1 MSDDAALRSWS
12 DLRSAG
18 LVRRVARGDAVF
30 REGDP
35 ADGAYVVLGGRCA
48 VVEVDEHVAVL
59 GPGDLFGEMGAL
71 GSGVRSA
78 TVLALDD
85 ADLLFL
91 SLEQLRD
98 GFASSP
104 DLFWQAMRLVV
115 QRLGTIT
122 ARQVAY
128 REEHK
133 ALREVQRSLLPDLTQ
148 LAPDGPLGAEA
159 IWVPCTY
166 ASGDYYDVI
175 RLDAHRTLV
184 AIGDVMGHGAESS
197 LMMAV
202 ARAQVRELAR
212 SFRRTDEV
220 LLNLDGYLRDNAP
233 PRQGMSLVVAVHD
246 DREQLLEYSS
256 AGHPFPLLLRGGE
269 VSVLPGRPGVLLAL
283 PFLVGAGYER
293 REIPVERG
301 DRLLFFTDGLCE
313 VAVDEDG
320 TQLGAPGLARLLA
333 EVAAAAPDRC
343 LEALLARVAAL
354 DRSPTAD
361 DDRTALLAR
370 IGPGET

>member
-1 MSDDAALRSWS
+1 MSDDAALPSWS
-12 DLRSAG
+12 ELRSAG
-18 LVRRVARGDAVF
+18 LVRRVAGGETVF

-48 VVEVDEHVAVL
+48 VVEVDERVAVL
-59 GPGDLFGEMGAL
+59 GPGELFGEMGAL
-71 GSGVRSA
+71 GNGVRSA
-78 TVLALDD
+78 TVLALED
-85 ADLLFL
+85 AELLFL
-91 SLEQLRD
+91 SLSQMRD
-98 GFASSP
+98 GFVSSP
-104 DLFWQAMRLVV
+104 NLFWQAMRLVV

-122 ARQVAY
+122 ARQIAY

-133 ALREVQRSLLPDLTQ
+133 ALREVQRSLLPDLTR
-148 LAPDGPLGAEA
+148 LGPDAPVGAEA
-159 IWVPCTY
+159 VWVPCTY

-175 RLDAHRTLV
+175 RLDAHRTLI

-233 PRQGMSLVVAVHD
+233 PRQGISLVVAVHD
-246 DREQLLEYSS
+246 DRERTLEYSS

-283 PFLVGAGYER
+283 PFLVGSGYER
-293 REIPVERG
+293 RELPVEPG
-301 DRLLFFTDGLCE
+301 DRLLFFTDGMCE
-313 VAVDEDG
+313 VEVDEDG
-320 TQLGAPGLARLLA
+320 TQLGSPGLAQLLA
-333 EVAAAAPDRC
+333 EVAATAADGC
-343 LEALLARVAAL
+343 LETLVARVAAL
-354 DRSPTAD
+354 DPSPTAD
-361 DDRTALLAR
+361 DDRTALLVR
-370 IGPGET
+370 IRPREP